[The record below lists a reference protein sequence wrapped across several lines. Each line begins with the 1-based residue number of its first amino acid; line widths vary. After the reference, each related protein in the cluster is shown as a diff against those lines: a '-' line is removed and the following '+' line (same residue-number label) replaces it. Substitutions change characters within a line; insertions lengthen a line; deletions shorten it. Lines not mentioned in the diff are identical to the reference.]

1 MKSFSQIIDDLGG
14 SAVLGRAIRQK
25 DGTVRQW
32 RLRDN
37 IPPEYWPSIVSYA
50 KASGKRD
57 ITAASLADLAAQ
69 RAKAA

>member
-1 MKSFSQIIDDLGG
+1 MDRFSDVIEELGG

-37 IPPEYWPSIVSYA
+37 IPPEYWPSIISYA
-50 KASGKRD
+50 KARGNRE
-57 ITAASLADLAAQ
+57 ITAASLADLAAR
-69 RAKAA
+69 RARGA